1 MSYSDYTF
9 QDKNPVKRW
18 LQQRRMVSATR
29 LGQQTRQPAVIC
41 DYGAG
46 NGELCKQLA
55 EQIPEAK
62 FICYEPSPA
71 FFEEAKENLKT
82 VPHTEF
88 FQDINQVPRG
98 TVDLLFCLEVFEH
111 LPEKETHDALQTI
124 SGLLKPGGEVVI
136 GVPVEV
142 GIPALYKG
150 IFRMTRRFGAYD
162 ANPKNVFLSFIG
174 SPPQDRPHGEIEPGF
189 GYHFPHTG
197 FDYREFS
204 KTLAGYFDLKKVST
218 SPFHA
223 PGTLFMPEV
232 YFSLAKAD
240 NAAA

>member
-1 MSYSDYTF
+1 MPYSDITF

-29 LGQQTRQPAVIC
+29 LGKQSRQPAVIC

-55 EQIPEAK
+55 EHLPEAK
-62 FICYEPSPA
+62 FICYEPSPV
-71 FFEEAKENLKT
+71 FLEEAKENLKA
-82 VPHTEF
+82 VPNTEF
-88 FQDINQVPRG
+88 YQDIRQIPQE

-111 LPEKETHDALQTI
+111 LPEKETHEALQTI
-124 SGLLKPGGEVVI
+124 SKLLKPGGEVVI

-162 ANPKNVFLSFIG
+162 ASPKNVFLSVIG
-174 SPPQDRPHGEIEPGF
+174 SPPQDRPRGEIEAGF

-204 KTLAGYFDLKKVST
+204 KTLVGYFDLKKVST

-223 PGTLFMPEV
+223 PGTLLMPEV
-232 YFSLAKAD
+232 YFSLEKPD